1 MNASFWEARRC
12 LREPIPE
19 IAEARALLD
28 HAANAHLSGD
38 RIAAHSLI
46 RAADLPAVRAWTESI
61 WGKHN
66 NDILRERLVPNAP
79 PRLNVV
85 DRPKPRMPI
94 AAVRR
99 KARERD
105 GYHCR
110 FCGIA
115 VIDKSIRTLLSA
127 AYPEALA
134 WGRRNADQHAA
145 FQCMWLQY
153 DHLMPNGRGGDSSLD
168 NVVVTCAPCNFGRM
182 ERTLAEVGVLP
193 PAAPTASA
201 WDGLM
206 RLVTPAQRLPI

>member
-66 NDILRERLVPNAP
+66 NDILRERLSPTHLP
-79 PRLNVV
+79 TECRGS
-85 DRPKPRMPI
+85 PKASHAYRCSPS
-94 AAVRR
+94 
-99 KARERD
+99 KTRERD

-110 FCGIA
+110 FCEIA

-182 ERTLAEVGVLP
+182 ERTLAEAGV
-193 PAAPTASA
+193 
-201 WDGLM
+201 
-206 RLVTPAQRLPI
+206 